1 MRVIGIDVGYGQTKY
16 VFGDMGGKLS
26 SGSFRSLVGNY
37 VEGVALNGFRE
48 QQAAQVLEIVGEK
61 YLVGDTAA
69 KHSTRQYTS
78 RDRDWISSV
87 AYEVLFRHALAQCQI
102 TDSDDLVITTGL
114 PVSYYKTDKDKLA
127 NRVKAIAGEQA
138 RVYVIP
144 QPVGAFFSLLFDES
158 GYVFDERLSS
168 QRIGVLDIGFYTT
181 DLLTIDGL
189 DVVDRQIGSFENG
202 VSTALEA
209 IRQDIMEIYGL
220 KLDLRRTEDTVRRG
234 TVTVFGE
241 DKDINAIVS
250 KRLKELEAEIEAGA
264 RTIWN
269 NAADLDKV
277 ILAGG
282 GAEMLRPYLHLYR
295 HATVISQAAMANAA
309 GYARFSIRQ
318 GRK

>member
-1 MRVIGIDVGYGQTKY
+1 MRVIGIDVGYGATKHIS
-16 VFGDMGGKLS
+16 GELGGKLS

-48 QQAAQVLEIVGEK
+48 QQAAQVVEIGDEK
-61 YLVGDTAA
+61 YLVGDAAA

-87 AYEVLFRHALAQCQI
+87 AYEALVRHALAQCQVV
-102 TDSDDLVITTGL
+102 DGEELVITTGL
-114 PVSYYKTDKDKLA
+114 PVSYYKADKEKLTA
-127 NRVKAIAGEQA
+127 KVRSITGENA
-138 RVYVIP
+138 KVFVIP
-144 QPVGAFFSLLFDES
+144 QPVGAFFSLLFDEA

-209 IRQDIMEIYGL
+209 IKQDIMDIHGL
-220 KLDLRRTEDTVRRG
+220 KLDLRRAEDAVRRG

-241 DKDINAIVS
+241 DKDISAIVS

-264 RTIWN
+264 RTVWN

-277 ILAGG
+277 ILSGG

-295 HATVISQAAMANAA
+295 HATVIGQAALANAA
-309 GYARFSIRQ
+309 GYSRFSIRQ
-318 GRK
+318 ARK